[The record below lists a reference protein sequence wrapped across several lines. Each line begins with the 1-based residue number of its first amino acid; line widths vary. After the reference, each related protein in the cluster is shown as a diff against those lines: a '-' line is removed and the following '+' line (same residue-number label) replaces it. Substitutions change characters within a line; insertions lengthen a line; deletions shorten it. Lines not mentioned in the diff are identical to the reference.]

1 MRRFSK
7 RDITPSRIVYPV
19 TFYPL
24 EKLHV
29 LREGYRQVFQVAG
42 RPLLLLETDGRR
54 YLIENRCPHAG
65 RPLHEASLQQSHL
78 TCPQHGICFSLL
90 SGRPVNTKDSNP
102 DMKLV
107 FYKLIYRDNAIG
119 VEL

>member
-29 LREGYRQVFQVAG
+29 LCDGYRQVFQVAG
-42 RPLLLLETDGRR
+42 CSLLLLETDGRR

-90 SGRPVNTKDSNP
+90 SGRPVTKNVDP
-102 DMKLV
+102 DMKLA
-107 FYKLIYRDNAIG
+107 FYKLVYRDNMIG
-119 VEL
+119 VDL